1 MASTEKKQKNSE
13 TKKLSSYESLMSAK
27 MIGTLYFRGFA
38 SPFMHCNSDSVKIAS
53 PATKTN
59 YISMM
64 SRQSF
69 DQVNELT
76 WLIFFRI
83 RHFSLVLADL
93 QFFELKP
100 KRSC

>member
-1 MASTEKKQKNSE
+1 MQRMRS
-13 TKKLSSYESLMSAK
+13 KLSYVTVRAFWSAK
-27 MIGTLYFRGFA
+27 MIDILYFRGFA
-38 SPFMHCNSDSVKIAS
+38 SPFMHCNSDDVKIAS

-76 WLIFFRI
+76 WLIF
-83 RHFSLVLADL
+83 L
-93 QFFELKP
+93 E
-100 KRSC
+100 

>member
-1 MASTEKKQKNSE
+1 MQRNFGINHHKGARKCKGCGQNFHMSPRFFYGKW
-13 TKKLSSYESLMSAK
+13 SAK
-27 MIGTLYFRGFA
+27 MIDILYFRGFA
-38 SPFMHCNSDSVKIAS
+38 SPFMHCNSDDVKIAS

-76 WLIFFRI
+76 WLIF
-83 RHFSLVLADL
+83 L
-93 QFFELKP
+93 E
-100 KRSC
+100 

>member
-1 MASTEKKQKNSE
+1 
-13 TKKLSSYESLMSAK
+13 MSFGRPA
-27 MIGTLYFRGFA
+27 IEDGCPRIHRGFA
-38 SPFMHCNSDSVKIAS
+38 SPFMHCNSDDVKIAS

-76 WLIFFRI
+76 WLIF
-83 RHFSLVLADL
+83 L
-93 QFFELKP
+93 E
-100 KRSC
+100 